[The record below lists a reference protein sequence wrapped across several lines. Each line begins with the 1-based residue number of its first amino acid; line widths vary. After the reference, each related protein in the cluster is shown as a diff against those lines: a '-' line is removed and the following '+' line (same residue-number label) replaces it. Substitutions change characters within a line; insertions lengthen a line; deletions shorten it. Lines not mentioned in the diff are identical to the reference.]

1 MKKRVFGTT
10 VLLAT
15 LSSSLMFTSY
25 GQTKNIEPISSG
37 NKVIMSEKQVKHW
50 SQTYIDQLSKNNNL
64 QALYKGKDLDSL
76 VKADSFKD
84 IVRLVFDPEYNS
96 APKSTTRES
105 VVYELMKI
113 WSEKTG
119 QDLDKIPAIK
129 MILYSDMEKIDTKY
143 HQAITAAYMKD
154 IAKGRGGRI
163 FDPKTG
169 ITYGELAAL
178 IFKTSESIRN
188 EAKPDIQPIVKG
200 RFETRGSYDI
210 MDGNVVFNFE
220 LMSHYT
226 EPKKLMFGSGQM
238 FEVSVTDEKGNEV
251 YRFSD
256 GKFFTLALVSKTINP
271 GEALKWQDKWDM
283 TDKDGKKL
291 TSGKY
296 KAEIIVMAAP
306 EDNGETMDKNQL
318 TTVIEFELTDDVKKA
333 DIIKPELAEKI
344 IKDTS
349 DKLINAISTKDL
361 DTISNLT
368 HPVKGVRFTP
378 YTYVS
383 LKNDLVF
390 KKDDIKNFFDDKKV
404 YLWGAYDGTGDE
416 ISLTPG
422 KYYEKFIYPVDYKN
436 AEKVGYNEVLSSG
449 NMLENQFEVYDNPIV
464 VEYYFSGFNP
474 AYEGMDWKSLRLVF
488 EQHEGTW
495 YLSGII
501 HNQWTI

>member
-1 MKKRVFGTT
+1 MRKRIFGTT
-10 VLLAT
+10 VLLVT

-25 GQTKNIEPISSG
+25 GLTKNIQTISSG
-37 NKVIMSEKQVKHW
+37 NKAIVSRNHFKHW
-50 SQTYIDQLSKNNNL
+50 SQTYIDQLSKNSNL
-64 QALYKGKDLDSL
+64 QSLYKGKDLNSL

-84 IVRLVFDPEYNS
+84 IIRCVFDPKYNS
-96 APKSTTRES
+96 APKSITRES

-119 QDLDKIPAIK
+119 QDLDKIPVIK
-129 MILYSDMEKIDTKY
+129 MILYSDMEKINSKY
-143 HQAITAAYMKD
+143 HQAITVAYMKD

-188 EAKPDIQPIVKG
+188 EAKPNIQPIVKG
-200 RFETRGSYDI
+200 RFETRGSYEI
-210 MDGNVVFNFE
+210 KDGNVVFNFE

-226 EPKKLMFGSGQM
+226 EPKQLMFGSGQM
-238 FEVSVTDEKGNEV
+238 FEVSVTDEKGKEV

-296 KAEIIVMAAP
+296 KAEISVMAAP
-306 EDNGETMDKNQL
+306 EKNGETIDKSQL
-318 TTVIEFELTDDVKKA
+318 TTVIKFELTDDVKKA

-349 DKLINAISTKDL
+349 DKLINAISTKDAE
-361 DTISNLT
+361 TISNLT

-378 YTYVS
+378 YTNVS

-390 KKDDIKNFFDDKKV
+390 KKDAIKNFFNDKKV
-404 YLWGAYDGTGDE
+404 YLWGSYDGSGDE
-416 ISLTPG
+416 ITLTPD
-422 KYYEKFIYPVDYKN
+422 KYYEKFIYSAEYKN
-436 AEKVGYNEVLSSG
+436 AEKVGYNKVLSSG
-449 NMLENQFEVYDNPIV
+449 NMVENQFEVYDNPII

-474 AYEGMDWKSLRLVF
+474 DYAGMDWKSLRLVF
-488 EQHEGTW
+488 EQYEGTW

-501 HNQWTI
+501 NNQWTI

>member
-1 MKKRVFGTT
+1 MRKK
-10 VLLAT
+10 LLGSTILLLT

-25 GQTKNIEPISSG
+25 GQTKNIQPISSG
-37 NKVIMSEKQVKHW
+37 NKVVVSGKQIKHW
-50 SQTYIDQLSKNNNL
+50 SQTYIDQLSKNHDAQSL
-64 QALYKGKDLDSL
+64 FKGKDLNSI
-76 VKADSFKD
+76 VKADTFKN
-84 IVRLVFDPEYNS
+84 IVSLVFDAEYD
-96 APKSTTRES
+96 STSQTLTREA

-113 WSEKTG
+113 WSQKTG
-119 QDLDKIPAIK
+119 QDLDKIPTIK
-129 MILYSDMEKIDTKY
+129 MILYSDMGKINAKY
-143 HQAITAAYMKD
+143 HQAITAAYMKN

-178 IFKTSESIRN
+178 VFNTSEAIRK
-188 EAKPDIQPIVKG
+188 EVKPDVKPIAKG
-200 RFETRGSYDI
+200 RFETRGNYEI
-210 MDGNVVFNFE
+210 KDGNVVFNFE

-226 EPKKLMFGSGQM
+226 EPQKLMFGSGQM
-238 FEVSVTDEKGNEV
+238 FEVSVTDEKGKEV

-271 GEALKWQDKWDM
+271 GEALKWQNKWDM

-296 KAEIIVMAAP
+296 RAEIIVMASP
-306 EDNGETMDKNQL
+306 EENGETIDKNHL
-318 TTVIEFELTDDVKKA
+318 TTVIEFELTDDVNK

-349 DKLINAISTKDL
+349 DKLINAISTKDAES
-361 DTISNLT
+361 ISQLT

-378 YTYVS
+378 YTNVS

-390 KKDDIKNFFDDKKV
+390 KKEDIKNFFNDEKV
-404 YLWGAYDGTGDE
+404 YLWGSYDGSGDE

-436 AEKVGYNEVLSSG
+436 AEQVGYNKVLSSG
-449 NMLENQFEVYDNPIV
+449 NMIENQFEVYDNPIV

-474 AYEGMDWKSLRLVF
+474 DYEGMDWKSLRLVF
-488 EQHEGTW
+488 EQYEGTW